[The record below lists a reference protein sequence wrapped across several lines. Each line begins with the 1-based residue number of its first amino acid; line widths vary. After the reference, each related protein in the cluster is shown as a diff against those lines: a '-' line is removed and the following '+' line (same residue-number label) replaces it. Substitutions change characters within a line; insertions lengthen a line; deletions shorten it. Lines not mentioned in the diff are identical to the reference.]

1 MIIQMQQ
8 ANINSEDI
16 LSQCKESGLRRTKAL
31 ERLVETL
38 LEKDSPMTLA
48 ELTEHPSLTEL
59 CDRATVFRLLQRLT
73 DKGIT
78 RRLGLHERA
87 AYFTLLIPGRHQDFL
102 ICTTCGDIEP
112 IKAACPVHALEKE
125 IASSTGY
132 ANLYHELEFFGTC
145 PQCC

>member
-1 MIIQMQQ
+1 MPLMEQMD
-8 ANINSEDI
+8 IKSEGV
-16 LSQCKESGLRRTKAL
+16 LKQCKESGLRRTKAL
-31 ERLVETL
+31 ESLIQTL
-38 LEKDSPMTLA
+38 LTKDSPMTLA
-48 ELTEHPSLTEL
+48 ELSEHPDLTQI

-73 DKGIT
+73 EKGII

-102 ICTTCGDIEP
+102 ICTTCGDIQP
-112 IKAACPVHALEKE
+112 IKSACPVHALEKE
-125 IASSTGY
+125 IATKTGY